1 MCCNGFRGSRLTR
14 MSRVTC
20 PLDKRLYAQE
30 GKRARGCWHMYTIV
44 SRMTC
49 AASVECILYMCCIC
63 CCSMHLVHVLK
74 TGCSFNR
81 LAELLFEGALSIV
94 LPVSCRRKEAI
105 HIGDV
110 ETLLFPDQC
119 ILATITRSHDV
130 SQHSRGTSSAS
141 QTISCAL

>member
-1 MCCNGFRGSRLTR
+1 MHPSLAFNVTVLSTCGPLARGNGLLYPAYPAVVSYPSTMCCNGFRGSRLTR

-44 SRMTC
+44 SQMTC

-63 CCSMHLVHVLK
+63 CCSMHRVHALK

-94 LPVSCRRKEAI
+94 LPVSCRRQEAMLC
-105 HIGDV
+105 
-110 ETLLFPDQC
+110 T
-119 ILATITRSHDV
+119 
-130 SQHSRGTSSAS
+130 
-141 QTISCAL
+141 